1 MPMYNCSHLK
11 FPQPIFF
18 LSVYVH
24 VAEFDWDQLHDESG
38 VEDLP
43 PQYQSQTSL
52 DSVGVSDVY
61 MCMSKLYSIHVHVY
75 F

>member
-1 MPMYNCSHLK
+1 M
-11 FPQPIFF
+11 
-18 LSVYVH
+18 YVH

-38 VEDLP
+38 VEDMP

-61 MCMSKLYSIHVHVY
+61 MCMNEVNYIAYMYMYIFRKFKANQGYSI
-75 F
+75 